1 MVKQYGSQ
9 IIFRDAVAE
18 DLESLVAMLSDDE
31 LGATRENASLPL
43 DKNYL
48 TAFEQISRDSNNEL
62 IVAVLDEVIVGM
74 LQLTVIQYLTHV
86 GTARGLIESVRVKSD
101 SRGSGVGQQLV
112 AEAIKRARARGC
124 GMVQLTTDKTR
135 PDAIRFYRKLG
146 FVGSHEGLKLKL

>member
-1 MVKQYGSQ
+1 MVKRYGSQ
-9 IIFRDAVAE
+9 ISFRDAVSE
-18 DLESLVAMLSDDE
+18 DLESLVEMLSDDE

-48 TAFEQISRDSNNEL
+48 KAFEQISQDLNNEL

-74 LQLTVIQYLTHV
+74 LQLTIIQYLTHL
-86 GTARGLIESVRVKSD
+86 GTARGLIESVRVKSEF
-101 SRGSGVGQQLV
+101 RGSGVGQQLV
-112 AEAIKRARARGC
+112 TEAIQRARARGC
-124 GMVQLTTDKTR
+124 GMVQLTSDKTR